1 MYKMIYDSRHKSCIQ
16 SLVGLCLFY
25 RQPIAK
31 LNILH
36 YRNLTTQLC
45 GNLCVNVQCDKH
57 NRRLYYLFGM
67 FKGVAF
73 HGVVSS
79 LQYMVIINIIYIRSV
94 ITSYILVVLEVI
106 SWTFWV
112 CGTWMA
118 FTSYI
123 SVTILR
129 YHTKVFSVLSTNHI
143 RKATV
148 ATSNK

>member
-57 NRRLYYLFGM
+57 DRRLYYLFGM

-106 SWTFWV
+106 SWTFQSLQRTFHQSHTQIHHSNLKQVSIYLLIISKV
-112 CGTWMA
+112 C
-118 FTSYI
+118 
-123 SVTILR
+123 
-129 YHTKVFSVLSTNHI
+129 
-143 RKATV
+143 
-148 ATSNK
+148 